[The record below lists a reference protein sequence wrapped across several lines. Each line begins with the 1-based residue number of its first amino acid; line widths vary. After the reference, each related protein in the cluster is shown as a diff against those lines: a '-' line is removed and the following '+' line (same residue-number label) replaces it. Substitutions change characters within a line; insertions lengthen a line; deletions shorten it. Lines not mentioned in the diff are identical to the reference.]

1 MKRLVLGLVGTVL
14 LWAPGWW
21 LFPVLVPVPQYRT
34 GAFFTDYAA
43 AIATYLALYGGAASG
58 ILVLWWGNGRS
69 RTISSGRVVLV
80 GFLGAVGMLTV
91 VLLGQPVARW
101 VTTGRA
107 FPVGTSFALVPIVAL
122 FAVGLSA
129 VVAAGAGLV
138 WSARGVSK
146 PQVG

>member
-1 MKRLVLGLVGTVL
+1 MKRLVLGVVGAVL

-21 LFPVLVPVPQYRT
+21 LFPVVVPVPEYRT

-43 AIATYLALYGGAASG
+43 AIASYLALYGGAASG
-58 ILVLWWGNGRS
+58 ILVLWWRIGGTRPLD
-69 RTISSGRVVLV
+69 GGGVFLAGV
-80 GFLGAVGMLTV
+80 LGALGALTV
-91 VLLGQPVARW
+91 VLLGQPIARW